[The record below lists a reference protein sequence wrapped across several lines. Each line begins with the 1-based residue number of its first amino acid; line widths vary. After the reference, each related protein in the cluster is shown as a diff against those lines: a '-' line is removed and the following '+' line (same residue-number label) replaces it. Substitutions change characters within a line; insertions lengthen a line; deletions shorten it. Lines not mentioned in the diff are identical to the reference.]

1 MNDFKKDLQVK
12 GLLTNNVIE
21 NLEKQNY
28 KTKKLAMC
36 KQFHRNSKI
45 HKYLHNLV
53 ATIMIEH
60 YNSYPYSIDLKHL
73 KAQKTSL
80 ILV

>member
-53 ATIMIEH
+53 ATIMIF
-60 YNSYPYSIDLKHL
+60 I
-73 KAQKTSL
+73 AKTSK
-80 ILV
+80 IGSTSKCI

>member
-28 KTKKLAMC
+28 KTKKLAMY
-36 KQFHRNSKI
+36 KQFHRNSKV

-60 YNSYPYSIDLKHL
+60 YNS
-73 KAQKTSL
+73 
-80 ILV
+80 

>member
-28 KTKKLAMC
+28 KTKKLAMY

-45 HKYLHNLV
+45 HK
-53 ATIMIEH
+53 
-60 YNSYPYSIDLKHL
+60 
-73 KAQKTSL
+73 
-80 ILV
+80 